1 MVTGSY
7 RSKRQDQT
15 LCRHCVDTVQLIH
28 AKPAIESPPTRPWP
42 PTPAAV
48 RRPACPRLAVAPAH
62 DAANQDTTGVPGLP
76 AAHAPPSPVPPPYRQ
91 ASQSL
96 PSCVQLP
103 PSTPCRLATSPFR
116 TRKNVLHAY
125 TTQYRPAASA
135 RQVGLR
141 SHRKSEGVR
150 GMFREQSWKC
160 CLWPSLN
167 RCKPNFRGSG
177 IYVPRSVDWHP
188 A

>member
-1 MVTGSY
+1 MTPIGINGDGLIV

-62 DAANQDTTGVPGLP
+62 DAANQDTTVPGLP

-141 SHRKSEGVR
+141 SLFTLDPAYNCIRLVAVMPAAIQTTGWFHT
-150 GMFREQSWKC
+150 
-160 CLWPSLN
+160 
-167 RCKPNFRGSG
+167 
-177 IYVPRSVDWHP
+177 RS